1 MPDVPPADD
10 SPQAVAA
17 GPSQEPGTERRV
29 FAPSQ
34 PAEVTDPVAGETR
47 AGHRAVGAAAPG
59 PGADRAARGS
69 TPLAA
74 PLTAI
79 AATVALALL
88 LAVCAASGQP
98 QTGLALAFVGVVLA
112 WGWPVLLRAPS
123 PSITSAIIGVGAVA
137 ISATAGLTRTEPFL
151 RWVPVAVAVS
161 VIAGFFHQLLR
172 RDGRAELTHGAAT
185 TVSGLALATIGAP
198 LAVLPA
204 YRHGSHYVLAAGAAL
219 GLAALAE
226 VLGRWP
232 LWRRWMPAVVVVVGG
247 AGAIVVSARVDGI
260 PVLAASLLGV
270 LAAGI
275 SHTLRR
281 VVLALPGADALQA
294 RIAVGAASVLVVG
307 VVVYLLT
314 RLYAA

>member
-1 MPDVPPADD
+1 MPDVLPADD

-17 GPSQEPGTERRV
+17 GSSQEPGTERRV

-34 PAEVTDPVAGETR
+34 PTEVTDPVAGETR

-59 PGADRAARGS
+59 PEARGS

-74 PLTAI
+74 IT
-79 AATVALALL
+79 ATVALALL
-88 LAVCAASGQP
+88 LAVSAASGQP

-185 TVSGLALATIGAP
+185 TVSGLALATVGAP

-281 VVLALPGADALQA
+281 VLLALPGADALQA
-294 RIAVGAASVLVVG
+294 RIAVGATSVLVVG
-307 VVVYLLT
+307 VVVYVLA

>member
-10 SPQAVAA
+10 SPRAVAA
-17 GPSQEPGTERRV
+17 GPSQEPRTERRV

-69 TPLAA
+69 TPLA
-74 PLTAI
+74 AI

-172 RDGRAELTHGAAT
+172 RDGRSGLTHGAAT
-185 TVSGLALATIGAP
+185 TVSGLALATVGAP

-204 YRHGSHYVLAAGAAL
+204 YRHGSHYVFAAGAAIS
-219 GLAALAE
+219 LAALAE

-232 LWRRWMPAVVVVVGG
+232 LWRRWMPAVVVVAGG

-260 PVLAASLLGV
+260 PVLAAGLLGV

-275 SHTLRR
+275 SHAVRR
-281 VVLALPGADALQA
+281 VLLALPGADALQA
-294 RIAVGAASVLVVG
+294 RIAVGATSVLVVG
-307 VVVYLLT
+307 VVVYVLT
-314 RLYAA
+314 RLYAG